1 MVMNC
6 KKKFD
11 FIYCKS
17 RLREGAGVVLIEKL
31 TSYINLK
38 KIDN

>member
-1 MVMNC
+1 MNF

-17 RLREGAGVVLIEKL
+17 RLREGGIDREVDKL
-31 TSYINLK
+31 YISKENRQLS
-38 KIDN
+38 